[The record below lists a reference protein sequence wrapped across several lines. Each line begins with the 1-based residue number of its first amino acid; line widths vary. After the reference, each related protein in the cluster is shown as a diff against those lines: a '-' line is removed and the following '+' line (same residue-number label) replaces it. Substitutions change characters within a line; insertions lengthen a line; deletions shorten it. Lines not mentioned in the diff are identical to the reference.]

1 MDIFNDD
8 NKYTV
13 NLSKDNNLIIITNLT
28 FNDAYKLC
36 VPNEALQI
44 NNSWHVMMKLPM
56 KKAIDSVA
64 SGSIIL
70 VAYKYNNKNYMI
82 KQLKIN

>member
-1 MDIFNDD
+1 MDLFKDD

-13 NLSKDNNLIIITNLT
+13 HLSTDINLIINTDLT

-56 KKAIDSVA
+56 KKGIDSVA
-64 SGSIIL
+64 RGSIIL
-70 VAYKYNNKNYMI
+70 VAYNDNNKNYMI
-82 KQLKIN
+82 KQIKIN